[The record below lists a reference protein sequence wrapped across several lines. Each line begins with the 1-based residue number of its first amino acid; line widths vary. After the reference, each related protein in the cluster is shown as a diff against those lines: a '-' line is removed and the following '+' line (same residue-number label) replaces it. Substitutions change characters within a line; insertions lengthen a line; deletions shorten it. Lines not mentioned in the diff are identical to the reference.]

1 MRPRK
6 ADYSLPDITF
16 GHLAQGSDLIDA
28 GMIIPGYHC
37 STAGA
42 HPGQNCRVW
51 YGAAPDLGPFE
62 SNY

>member
-16 GHLAQGSDLIDA
+16 GHLAQGSDLIDG